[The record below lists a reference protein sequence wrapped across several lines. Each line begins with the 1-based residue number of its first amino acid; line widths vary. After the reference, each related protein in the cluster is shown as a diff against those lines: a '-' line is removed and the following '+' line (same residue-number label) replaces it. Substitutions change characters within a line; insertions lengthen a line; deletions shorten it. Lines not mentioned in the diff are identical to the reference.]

1 MEVFF
6 PTFDSFGDFTAST
19 VYPSGIQWLN
29 DLFPKKMLFSD
40 IPFFFFVL
48 GNGSCSCLLHRMSG
62 VLWGREVVTLSVTSP
77 IVLYKRRPSPV
88 SVFPCW
94 PISSSQLLA
103 ARSQETCALSC
114 PHVVEHW
121 NRTGAVCI
129 PVSLGTG
136 PSLGNKLYKVGIDR
150 LQTTLQ
156 MFAILHQ
163 QYSYTTPFDSK
174 ATFLRLY
181 QSLLNQFYFSL
192 KHQ

>member
-103 ARSQETCALSC
+103 VRSQETSVPC
-114 PHVVEHW
+114 P
-121 NRTGAVCI
+121 A
-129 PVSLGTG
+129 P
-136 PSLGNKLYKVGIDR
+136 
-150 LQTTLQ
+150 
-156 MFAILHQ
+156 M
-163 QYSYTTPFDSK
+163 
-174 ATFLRLY
+174 
-181 QSLLNQFYFSL
+181 
-192 KHQ
+192 